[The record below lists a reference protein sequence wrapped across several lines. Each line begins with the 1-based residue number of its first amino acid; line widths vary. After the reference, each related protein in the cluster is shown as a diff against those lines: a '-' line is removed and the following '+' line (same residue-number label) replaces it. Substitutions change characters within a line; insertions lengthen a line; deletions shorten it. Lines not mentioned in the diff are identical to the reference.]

1 MNDIENYGNR
11 YHVLQSFPMPQ
22 LASSRE
28 IRILLPAS
36 YYESDVSY
44 PVLYMHDGQNLFDK
58 SVSFGPHVWDIPE
71 AVDAFFPNSQYD
83 GVIIVGIDNASSH
96 GKFSRMDEYSPWPLN
111 TSFPLPGWDPDVDY
125 SGGKGALYV
134 DFIVNTLKN
143 YIDSNFRTL
152 PDRNNTA
159 IAGSSMGAYISL
171 FAAILRLDVFSKVG
185 VFSPAL
191 WFNDSAML
199 NFIQENNIFADLT
212 VYLDVGTLETSGM
225 REDFP
230 EVYISGAEKLCV
242 SLRKQR
248 NVTIDYHLWGGDTH
262 SESAWAK
269 RFPEILKLFYC

>member
-71 AVDAFFPNSQYD
+71 AVDAFFPNSLYD

-96 GKFSRMDEYSPWPLN
+96 GKFSRMDEYSPWPRN
-111 TSFPLPGWDPDVDY
+111 TSFSLPGWDPDVDY

-134 DFIVNTLKN
+134 DFIVDTLKN

-171 FAAILRLDVFSKVG
+171 FAAILRQDVFLKVG

-199 NFIQENNIFADLT
+199 SFIQDNNIVENLT
-212 VYLDVGTLETSGM
+212 LYLDVGTQETSGM
-225 REDFP
+225 RENFP
-230 EVYISGAEKLCV
+230 EIYISGAEKLCA

-248 NVTIDYHLWGGDTH
+248 NVTMDYHLWGGNTH

-269 RFPEILKLFYC
+269 RFPEMLKLFYC

>member
-58 SVSFGPHVWDIPE
+58 SISFGPHVWDIPE

-96 GKFSRMDEYSPWPLN
+96 GKFSRMDEYSPWTRN

-125 SGGKGALYV
+125 PSRSILLMKMITGVLR
-134 DFIVNTLKN
+134 IRHT
-143 YIDSNFRTL
+143 S
-152 PDRNNTA
+152 
-159 IAGSSMGAYISL
+159 ISL
-171 FAAILRLDVFSKVG
+171 RV
-185 VFSPAL
+185 
-191 WFNDSAML
+191 
-199 NFIQENNIFADLT
+199 
-212 VYLDVGTLETSGM
+212 
-225 REDFP
+225 
-230 EVYISGAEKLCV
+230 
-242 SLRKQR
+242 
-248 NVTIDYHLWGGDTH
+248 
-262 SESAWAK
+262 
-269 RFPEILKLFYC
+269 

>member
-58 SVSFGPHVWDIPE
+58 SISFGPHVWDIPE

-96 GKFSRMDEYSPWPLN
+96 GKFSRMDEYSPWPRN
-111 TSFPLPGWDPDVDY
+111 TSFSLPGWDPDVDY

-134 DFIVNTLKN
+134 DFIVDTLKN

-171 FAAILRLDVFSKVG
+171 FATILRQDVFSKVG

-199 NFIQENNIFADLT
+199 NFIQDNNIVENLT
-212 VYLDVGTLETSGM
+212 LYLDVGTQETSGM

-230 EVYISGAEKLCV
+230 EIYISGAEKLCV

-248 NVTIDYHLWGGDTH
+248 NVTMDYHLWGG
-262 SESAWAK
+262 
-269 RFPEILKLFYC
+269 R

>member
-58 SVSFGPHVWDIPE
+58 SISFGPHVWDIPE

-96 GKFSRMDEYSPWPLN
+96 GKFSRMDEYSPWTRN

-134 DFIVNTLKN
+134 DFIVDTLKN

-171 FAAILRLDVFSKVG
+171 FAAILRQDVFSKVG

-199 NFIQENNIFADLT
+199 NFIQDNNIVENLT
-212 VYLDVGTLETSGM
+212 LYLDVGTQETSGM

-230 EVYISGAEKLCV
+230 EIYISGAEKLCV

-248 NVTIDYHLWGGDTH
+248 NVTMDYHLWGGNTH
-262 SESAWAK
+262 SESA
-269 RFPEILKLFYC
+269 